1 MNRNKVDAVRY
12 RWLRKKLSEGLETY
26 IGEWVGSGKELDEY
40 IDLKLIED
48 SQMNVENMGHMDE
61 YLLRTCKRCGFQWAE
76 ECFNSNEGGE

>member
-1 MNRNKVDAVRY
+1 MSDRLQEFTIWPKCRKCGFDDYQTDHYNDVPATEYKRGF
-12 RWLRKKLSEGLETY
+12 WL
-26 IGEWVGSGKELDEY
+26 
-40 IDLKLIED
+40 ED